1 MITAERGIHTVE
13 LYLRNMGYSAI
24 QKIVDGLYK
33 QEKIYLRKKDKI
45 KDHCDY
51 EVMGLFPDGIY
62 MKLEQR
68 YLHSPGGI
76 RFIVNP
82 HSLASGGYVPE
93 ALYHPS
99 MDPDVMETVVSV
111 IEGEFYDEE
120 HHSIWELNKEDLSL
134 SRVDLTWNLYF
145 PEETDL
151 TELIR
156 LFKHGHHGKTAT
168 VKQFQDPV
176 KDKHSF
182 RLQFSDV
189 TLTVYDK
196 NFQITRKGQTIENET
211 AGTNILRIEL
221 SMKRNAY
228 YRALKLKPG
237 EKPSYDVILHK
248 LYKHG
253 SKLIRKQM
261 EDLFPCDGKHLPYQK
276 AKRRIEKKVT
286 NKKTQEK
293 MLYLLEKTSRSDTLD
308 HAIEKTQDRY
318 SIGRKGMRSLLK
330 QFDAIDVNP
339 ITFRKDSKI
348 KKVESFGTL
357 LL

>member
-1 MITAERGIHTVE
+1 M
-13 LYLRNMGYSAI
+13 
-24 QKIVDGLYK
+24 
-33 QEKIYLRKKDKI
+33 EK
-45 KDHCDY
+45 
-51 EVMGLFPDGIY
+51 
-62 MKLEQR
+62 
-68 YLHSPGGI
+68 
-76 RFIVNP
+76 
-82 HSLASGGYVPE
+82 
-93 ALYHPS
+93 
-99 MDPDVMETVVSV
+99 VVAV
-111 IEGEFYDEE
+111 IEDEFYDEE

-156 LFKHGHHGKTAT
+156 LFKHGHHSKTAK
-168 VKQFQDPV
+168 VKQFHDSV

-182 RLQFSDV
+182 RLKFSDM

-211 AGTNILRIEL
+211 DGTNILRIEL

-237 EKPSYDVILHK
+237 KKLSYDVILHK
-248 LYKHG
+248 LCKHG

-261 EDLFPCDGKHLPYQK
+261 KKLFPCDGKHLPYQK
-276 AKRRIEKKVT
+276 AKRRIEKEIT

-308 HAIEKTQDRY
+308 HAIKKTQERY
-318 SIGRKGMRSLLK
+318 RIGEKGMKSLLK
-330 QFDAIDVNP
+330 QFDAIQVNP

-348 KKVESFGTL
+348 KKVESFRKML
-357 LL
+357 L

>member
-1 MITAERGIHTVE
+1 M
-13 LYLRNMGYSAI
+13 
-24 QKIVDGLYK
+24 
-33 QEKIYLRKKDKI
+33 EK
-45 KDHCDY
+45 
-51 EVMGLFPDGIY
+51 
-62 MKLEQR
+62 
-68 YLHSPGGI
+68 
-76 RFIVNP
+76 
-82 HSLASGGYVPE
+82 
-93 ALYHPS
+93 
-99 MDPDVMETVVSV
+99 VVAV
-111 IEGEFYDEE
+111 IEDEFYDEE

-156 LFKHGHHGKTAT
+156 LFKHGHHSKTAK
-168 VKQFQDPV
+168 VKQFHDSV

-182 RLQFSDV
+182 RLKFSDM

-211 AGTNILRIEL
+211 DGTNILRIEL

-237 EKPSYDVILHK
+237 KKLSYDVILHK
-248 LYKHG
+248 LCKHG

-261 EDLFPCDGKHLPYQK
+261 KNLFPCDGKHLPYQK
-276 AKRRIEKKVT
+276 AKRRIEKEIT

-308 HAIEKTQDRY
+308 HAIKKTQERY
-318 SIGRKGMRSLLK
+318 RIGEKGMKSLLK
-330 QFDAIDVNP
+330 QFDAIQVNL

-348 KKVESFGTL
+348 KSAESFRKML
-357 LL
+357 L

>member
-1 MITAERGIHTVE
+1 MERGIHTVE

-24 QKIVDGLYK
+24 QKIVDDLYE

-45 KDHCDY
+45 KNHCDY
-51 EVMGLFPDGIY
+51 EVTDLFPDGIY

-93 ALYHPS
+93 ALYHPN
-99 MDPDVMETVVSV
+99 MDPDVMEKTVAV
-111 IEGEFYDEE
+111 IENEFYDEE

-156 LFKHGHHGKTAT
+156 LFKHGHHSKTAK
-168 VKQFQDPV
+168 VKQFHNSV

-182 RLQFSDV
+182 RLEFSDM

-196 NFQITRKGQTIENET
+196 NFQVTRKGQTIENET
-211 AGTNILRIEL
+211 DGTNILRIEL

-228 YRALKLKPG
+228 YRALDLKAG
-237 EKPSYDVILHK
+237 EKLSYDLILHK
-248 LYKHG
+248 LYNHG
-253 SKLIRKQM
+253 RKLICKQM
-261 EDLFPCDGKHLPYQK
+261 EKLFPCDGTHLPYQR
-276 AKRRIEKKVT
+276 AKRMIEKKIM
-286 NKKTQEK
+286 NHKTQEQ
-293 MLYLLEKTSRSDTLD
+293 MLYLLEKTSRSNTLR
-308 HAIEKTQDRY
+308 HAIEKTQEKY
-318 SIGRKGMRSLLK
+318 SIGKKGMKSLLK
-330 QFDAIDVNP
+330 QFDEINVNP
-339 ITFRKDSKI
+339 VTFQKDSKI
-348 KKVESFGTL
+348 KKLQSFRKML
-357 LL
+357 L